1 MYFRRPL
8 RWISH

>member
-1 MYFRRPL
+1 MYFRSLL